1 MTLISQSV
9 SLSSSQT
16 ASSTTASTT
25 STATAAGATTGAFN
39 QTLTQM
45 MTGGQTDSAG
55 TDANGSPLVMV
66 LPLIA
71 TGESTEAPTEPL
83 VETLAPLLQNLEKLD
98 DQVAADPALLASLQ
112 AWIQQVQQF
121 LQGDGTNQQLN
132 GGETSE
138 ATGLTALA
146 ITRLLFDLHCRT
158 LCHNLPM

>member
-83 VETLAPLLQNLEKLD
+83 VETLAPLLQNLE
-98 DQVAADPALLASLQ
+98 S
-112 AWIQQVQQF
+112 WMI
-121 LQGDGTNQQLN
+121 
-132 GGETSE
+132 
-138 ATGLTALA
+138 
-146 ITRLLFDLHCRT
+146 R
-158 LCHNLPM
+158 